1 MHADPR
7 IAARQPDCRLTA
19 DAVVVAAR
27 PDGTVDLEFAPRKG
41 CEGCAGTC
49 LWKRLSAMRLQH
61 LAVDCA
67 LAPGTLVSVAIPDR
81 RVLHGALATY
91 GIPLASIL
99 LGAAAGAA
107 ISGSDL
113 GTLAGALLAL
123 VLVIAGFARFRPR
136 LERALLSNLIVRP
149 R

>member
-1 MHADPR
+1 MRAEERTD
-7 IAARQPDCRLTA
+7 ARQPDCRLTA
-19 DAVVVAAR
+19 DAVVVAAH

-49 LWKRLSAMRLQH
+49 LWKRLSAMRLQQ
-61 LAVDCA
+61 LAVDRE

-81 RVLHGALATY
+81 PVLHGALATY
-91 GIPLASIL
+91 GIPLCSIL
-99 LGAAAGAA
+99 LGAVAGAA
-107 ISGSDL
+107 VTGSDL
-113 GTLAGALLAL
+113 GTLAGSLLAL
-123 VLVIAGFARFRPR
+123 GLVIAGFARFRPR